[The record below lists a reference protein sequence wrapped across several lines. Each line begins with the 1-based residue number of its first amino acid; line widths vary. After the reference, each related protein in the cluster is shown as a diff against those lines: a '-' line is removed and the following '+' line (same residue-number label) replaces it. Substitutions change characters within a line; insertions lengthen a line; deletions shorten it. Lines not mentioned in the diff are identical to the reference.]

1 MRWWWWWWCLGGDA
15 WKKKKTTKSKRERER
30 KARDEE
36 KREHAEKTLVSRKLD
51 TSVRKTVGKLRGGG
65 ESGDEVAGIYDG

>member
-1 MRWWWWWWCLGGDA
+1 MVPWRRRLEEEKNDD
-15 WKKKKTTKSKRERER
+15 KKQKRKKSKRG
-30 KARDEE
+30 ARDEE
-36 KREHAEKTLVSRKLD
+36 KREHAEKTLVSRKLE